1 MVMSLMALGRNEEAC
16 SMINFWIDFDENTT
30 DIEFLIDNSNS
41 SEEWYQRLPKP
52 NLKENIF
59 RLFEESQIMNPDA
72 GTFMAA
78 LVGIK
83 INIILDMEQFDNEC
97 RDLKKHK
104 KDLDIYLEKLDWYGI
119 LSNILKFKPRPYIM
133 NNFRLEK
140 HFDKRNHPFKSSN
153 GKKEG
158 RRPRPE
164 LEDRRVWKYF
174 QRLFEQ
180 YPKALEMVV
189 KFSAHK
195 FNEHAPCVS
204 PIDPNEVFDLV

>member
-30 DIEFLIDNSNS
+30 DIEFLIGSNSNS

-59 RLFEESQIMNPDA
+59 CLFKESQIMNPDA

-83 INIILDMEQFDNEC
+83 INIILDMELFDDEC

-119 LSNILKFKPRPYIM
+119 LSNVLKFKPRPSIM

-140 HFDKRNHPFKSSN
+140 HFEKRNHPLKSIE
-153 GKKEG
+153 KKA
-158 RRPRPE
+158 RRPYPE

-180 YPKALEMVV
+180 YPKALEMMV

-195 FNEHAPCVS
+195 FNEHVPCVS
-204 PIDPNEVFDLV
+204 PIDPNEIFDLV

>member
-1 MVMSLMALGRNEEAC
+1 MVMSLMALGRNEEAF

-119 LSNILKFKPRPYIM
+119 LSNVLKFKPRPYIM

-140 HFDKRNHPFKSSN
+140 HFEKRNPFKSN
-153 GKKEG
+153 GKKD
-158 RRPRPE
+158 RRPHPE

-180 YPKALEMVV
+180 YPKALEMMV